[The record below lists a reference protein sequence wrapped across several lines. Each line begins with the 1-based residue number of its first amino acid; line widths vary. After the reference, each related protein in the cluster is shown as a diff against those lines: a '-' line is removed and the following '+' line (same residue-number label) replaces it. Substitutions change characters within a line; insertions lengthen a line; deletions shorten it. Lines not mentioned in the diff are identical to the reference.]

1 MKPRSLRA
9 RLALWHAGLLA
20 LTLISLSVLTLL
32 LLRSFLNSRADAAL
46 LDYADTT
53 ARHIAAMLYQASLP
67 DRHEPPRFLN
77 RELQEWGRQIQV
89 VDARTG
95 VPKDWSD
102 GLNSHRIP
110 TLLDERISGQKGQ
123 MTFTTRTDLGEYPV
137 RVVTV
142 PVQMGREVRYLVQAA
157 VSLEDTEGALRR
169 AALILLVLTP
179 TVFVVSLLGG
189 WLLVGRSLKPVD
201 EMTRTA
207 LEIEHTNLDRRIDA
221 PGTDDEI
228 ARLAS
233 AFNEM
238 IARLDRSFRQI
249 QQFSADASHELKT
262 PLTTMRGEAE
272 VALMRDLSPDEYRRV
287 LRSIVDEVERMSA
300 IVENLLL
307 LARAD
312 ADQVQVRR
320 EHVALHEIAMT
331 AYEQMEG
338 LARRR
343 GIALD
348 IGVMEEAE
356 VEGDPLWLGQ
366 ILTNLLNNA
375 LKYTPE
381 GGAVTLSLTTKRVQA
396 FRSSGATPPLSL
408 PAKGGD
414 RGGGLPTQTPE
425 HLNGEARLSVTDT
438 GPGIPAEHLPHIFD
452 RFYRVDTGRSRDAGG
467 VGLGLNIAQWAAQKH
482 GGRIEVE
489 SAVGRGTTFT
499 LCLPLAAPRKSAR
512 APAAGDETPSSTD
525 AGGKG

>member
-20 LTLISLSVLTLL
+20 LTLISLSGLTLV
-32 LLRSFLNSRADAAL
+32 LLRSFLNAQADAAL
-46 LDYADTT
+46 HNYADTT
-53 ARHIAAMLYQASLP
+53 ARHIASILYQASLP
-67 DRHEPPRFLN
+67 GRSEPPRFLN
-77 RELQEWGRQIQV
+77 RELKGLGRLVQI
-89 VDARTG
+89 VDAKTFR
-95 VPKDWSD
+95 PRDWSG
-102 GLNSHRIP
+102 GLNDLRIP
-110 TLLDERISGQKGQ
+110 TLLDERLRALQGQT
-123 MTFTTRTDLGEYPV
+123 TFTTRTDLDEHPL

-142 PVQMGREVRYLVQAA
+142 PVQMGREVPYLVQVAA
-157 VSLEDTEGALRR
+157 SLQDVEGALRR
-169 AALILLVLTP
+169 AAYILLVLTP
-179 TVFVVSLLGG
+179 TVFVISLLGG

-207 LEIEHTNLDRRIDA
+207 LAIEHTNLDQRIA
-221 PGTDDEI
+221 SPGTDDEI

-272 VALMRDLSPDEYRRV
+272 VALMRDLSPEEYRRV

-312 ADQVQVRR
+312 ADQIQMRR
-320 EHVALHEIAMT
+320 ERVALHEVAMT

-338 LARRR
+338 LARRK
-343 GIALD
+343 GITLD
-348 IGVMEEAE
+348 IATLDEAE
-356 VEGDPLWLGQ
+356 VDGDALWLHQ
-366 ILTNLLNNA
+366 ILVNLLNNA

-381 GGAVTLSLTTKRVQA
+381 GGTVTLSLTTVGGQVA
-396 FRSSGATPPLSL
+396 HDPLN
-408 PAKGGD
+408 
-414 RGGGLPTQTPE
+414 TQTPE
-425 HLNGEARLSVTDT
+425 HRAAGEARLSVADT

-452 RFYRVDTGRSRDAGG
+452 RFYRVDPGRSRDAGG
-467 VGLGLNIAQWAAQKH
+467 VGLGLNITQWAAQAH

-489 SAVGRGTTFT
+489 SVVGQGATFT
-499 LCLPLAAPRKSAR
+499 LCLPLAASTKSASGSS
-512 APAAGDETPSSTD
+512 AAAST
-525 AGGKG
+525 AHP